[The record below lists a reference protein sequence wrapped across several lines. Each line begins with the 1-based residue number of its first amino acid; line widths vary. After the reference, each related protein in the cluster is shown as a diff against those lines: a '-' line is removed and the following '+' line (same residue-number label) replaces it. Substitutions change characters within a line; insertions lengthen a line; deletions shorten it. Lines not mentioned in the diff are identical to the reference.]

1 MSGSSQSIQRK
12 TAISSTQD
20 RLILWIGEKHSGKT
34 TRIVGLVKI
43 ARTLGFDVAGVL
55 APSVYHNGRLIGFD
69 VLDLRNGNRASLA
82 RRRKDAVK
90 MSPFVFTD
98 EGMKLGTTALS
109 PEVIEYADLV
119 VVDEFGPMELC
130 DQGWRSCVDSLLAS
144 ITATVLLVIR
154 CELVGQVQH
163 IYADFN
169 GWNINATEPNSIN
182 TIIDILGRRR
192 RLRLGTV

>member
-1 MSGSSQSIQRK
+1 MSVTEKS
-12 TAISSTQD
+12 
-20 RLILWIGEKHSGKT
+20 LIFWVGEKHSGKT
-34 TRIVGLVKI
+34 TRVAGLVKI

-55 APSVYHNGRLIGFD
+55 APSVYNNGRLIGFD

-82 RRRKDAVK
+82 RWRKDAVK

-98 EGMKLGTTALS
+98 EGMKLGTTALR
-109 PEVIEYADLV
+109 PEVVGYADLV

-144 ITATVLLVIR
+144 ITATILLVVR
-154 CELVGQVQH
+154 CEMVDQVQH

-169 GWNINATEPNSIN
+169 GWNINAAEPNSIHK
-182 TIIDILGRRR
+182 IIDILGRRR
-192 RLRLGTV
+192 RLRLGTA